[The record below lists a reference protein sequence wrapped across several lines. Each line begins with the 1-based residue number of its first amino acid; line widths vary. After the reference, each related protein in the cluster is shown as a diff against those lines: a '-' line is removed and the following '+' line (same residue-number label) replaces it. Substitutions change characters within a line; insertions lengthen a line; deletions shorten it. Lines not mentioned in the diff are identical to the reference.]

1 MNLSHL
7 LRQFSIRTRMI
18 GAIGMVL
25 VLLAVVG
32 SVGIYGMHLLKQ
44 QNRDFAESS
53 LADSHDLTQL
63 VTTLGDLR
71 RYEKDMIISYEK
83 PEAVKAH
90 RAKWDATLGQF
101 RTVAKHMLEGPE
113 DLNNPIVLKMGPQ
126 LDDYVKQAE
135 PILKQLEAGA
145 YDNAAVADKLL
156 GRAKDSFTLMEKSL
170 AELRAAMEKESV
182 QTQAGIDSTQSNMQ
196 LAFMVILAFSAL
208 VVVPLTLLNM
218 NSICGPLVDA
228 EGLAS
233 AIANGNLHSKVSPI
247 EGQDEASHLMR
258 SLQAM
263 QQSLQRLV
271 GEVRSSADH
280 IRTASVEIASG
291 NQDLS
296 SRTEQTASN
305 LQQTASSMQQLT
317 ATVRQ
322 SADAARTA
330 NQLASSA
337 AEVASRGG
345 NVVSQVVTTMDEI
358 NTSSKKISDI
368 IGVIDGIAFQT
379 NILALNAAVEAA
391 RAGEQGRGF
400 AVVAGE
406 VRSLAQRS
414 AEAAKEIKTL
424 IGASVERVETGARL
438 VQDAGTTMNEIV
450 ASVQRVTDI
459 MGEITAAASE
469 QSEGIGSVNQ
479 SVLQLDQ
486 MTQQNAALVEESAAA
501 AESLKEQAQRLGQV
515 VDQFQLAEHQ
525 VAAPLPPATPK
536 PAATPVARSAQMA
549 SKVLSKAQ
557 ASARSLG
564 ASPPVS
570 KPTSKPASPPAPK
583 AAVVTPK
590 PAAPTSASGSDGDWE
605 SF

>member
-44 QNRDFAESS
+44 QNREFAESS

-71 RYEKDMIISYEK
+71 RHEKDMIISYEK

-90 RAKWDATLGQF
+90 RAKWDATLVQF
-101 RTVAKHMLEGPE
+101 RTVTKHMLEGPE
-113 DLNNPIVLKMGPQ
+113 DLDNPIVLKMGPQ

-156 GRAKDSFTLMEKSL
+156 GRAKDSFASMEKSL
-170 AELRAAMEKESV
+170 AELSAAMEKESA
-182 QTQAGIDSTQSNMQ
+182 QTQASIDSTQSNMQ
-196 LAFMVILAFSAL
+196 LAFVIILAFSAL

-233 AIANGNLHSKVSPI
+233 AIANGNLHSKVSAI
-247 EGQDEASHLMR
+247 EGRDEASHLMR

-525 VAAPLPPATPK
+525 AAAPQPPATHKPVAT
-536 PAATPVARSAQMA
+536 PAAQSAQLA
-549 SKVLSKAQ
+549 SKVVSKAK
-557 ASARSLG
+557 ASAKSS
-564 ASPPVS
+564 AAAPVS
-570 KPTSKPASPPAPK
+570 KPASKPTSNLAPK
-583 AAVVTPK
+583 AAAPR
-590 PAAPTSASGSDGDWE
+590 PAAASTSASSPDGDWE
-605 SF
+605 TF

>member
-44 QNRDFAESS
+44 QNREFAESS

-71 RYEKDMIISYEK
+71 RHEKDLIISYEK

-90 RAKWDATLGQF
+90 RAKWDATLVQF
-101 RTVAKHMLEGPE
+101 RTVTKHMLEGPE
-113 DLNNPIVLKMGPQ
+113 DLDNPIVLKMGPQ

-156 GRAKDSFTLMEKSL
+156 GRAKDSFASMEKSL
-170 AELRAAMEKESV
+170 AELSAAMEKESA
-182 QTQAGIDSTQSNMQ
+182 QTQASIDSTQSNMQ
-196 LAFMVILAFSAL
+196 LAFVIILAFSAL

-233 AIANGNLHSKVSPI
+233 AIANGNLHSKVSAI
-247 EGQDEASHLMR
+247 EGRDEASHLMR

-525 VAAPLPPATPK
+525 AAAPQPPATHKPVAT
-536 PAATPVARSAQMA
+536 PAAQSAQLA
-549 SKVLSKAQ
+549 SKVVSKAK
-557 ASARSLG
+557 ASAKSS
-564 ASPPVS
+564 AAAPVS
-570 KPTSKPASPPAPK
+570 KPASKPTSNLAPK
-583 AAVVTPK
+583 AAAPR
-590 PAAPTSASGSDGDWE
+590 PAAASTSASSPDGDWE
-605 SF
+605 TF